1 MFEHHH
7 FYHHGSFGRFHHY
20 PWSIWR
26 SPVFRTGFAPIGGV
40 GAVQNATNVQV
51 GNFTGTAFSRQRFI
65 NTGNANTTTQTS
77 TPTVV
82 R

>member
-1 MFEHHH
+1 MFEHHFFHHGMFGRHH
-7 FYHHGSFGRFHHY
+7 FY
-20 PWSIWR
+20 PWNVWR

-40 GAVQNATNVQV
+40 GAAQNATSVRV
-51 GNFTGTAFSRQRFI
+51 GNFNGTAFSRQRFI
-65 NTGNANTTTQTS
+65 NTGNANATTQTS